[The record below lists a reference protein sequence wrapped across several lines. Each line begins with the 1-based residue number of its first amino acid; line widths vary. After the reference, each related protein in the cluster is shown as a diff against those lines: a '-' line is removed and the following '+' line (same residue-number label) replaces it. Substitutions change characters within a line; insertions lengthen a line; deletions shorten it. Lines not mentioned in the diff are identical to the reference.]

1 MPRVARRI
9 LLPRYVTELF
19 YNFTANKLF
28 RMAAAGDGNH
38 AVKMNAMER
47 IPRPFV
53 IGVAGGTA
61 SGKVQTYLRNNF
73 CKTNRQSVCHFLTA
87 DVKLC

>member
-1 MPRVARRI
+1 MKLTAF
-9 LLPRYVTELF
+9 LKPRYVTELF

-28 RMAAAGDGNH
+28 RMAAVGDGNH
-38 AVKMNAMER
+38 PVKMNAMER